1 MSPIVRLSA
10 GGQIKKIVGMRVG
23 NEIVFEFINFIFI
36 IFDILILFIDFGFDI
51 KELISALSSV
61 ALPAVTLTIVSRVF
75 RDCSLPS

>member
-10 GGQIKKIVGMRVG
+10 GGKIEKIIGMRVG
-23 NEIVFEFINFIFI
+23 NEIVFEFVDFIFI

-61 ALPAVTLTIVSRVF
+61 TLPAVTLPIS
-75 RDCSLPS
+75 

>member
-1 MSPIVRLSA
+1 
-10 GGQIKKIVGMRVG
+10 MRVG

-61 ALPAVTLTIVSRVF
+61 ALPAVTLTIVSPVF